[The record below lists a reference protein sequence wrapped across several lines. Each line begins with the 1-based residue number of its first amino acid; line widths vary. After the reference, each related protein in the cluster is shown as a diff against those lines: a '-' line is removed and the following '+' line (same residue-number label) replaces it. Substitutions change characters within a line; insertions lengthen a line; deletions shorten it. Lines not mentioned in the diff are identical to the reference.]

1 MPSRR
6 SFLGAISAVYGI
18 ATIQGLAAAATPS
31 RREYH
36 VSPRGND
43 QNTGSPSRP
52 LKTISAAAALARA
65 GDVITVHEGI
75 YRERI
80 APPRGG
86 LSDAKRIVYQAAAG
100 EQVVIT
106 GAEIVTGWSKVK
118 YDVWKVV
125 IPNTFFGSFNPYG
138 DLIHGDWFDPKK
150 RKQHTG
156 AVYLNGDWLVEAAQI
171 DDLYRPSVDWLWF
184 GLVDETT
191 TTLFAQFKG
200 MNPNEQHTEINVR
213 QAVFYPEKTGLNYI
227 TVRGFTL
234 RQAATPWA
242 PPTAEQIG
250 LIGTHWS
257 KGWIIEDNIVS
268 HSACSGISLGK
279 YGDQFDNQSHNS
291 ADGFVE
297 TIERAVAF
305 GWSKEN
311 IGHHVVRRNR
321 VSYCEQAGIV
331 GSLGAIFSV
340 VTDNVIHDIHVRR
353 LFSGAEIAGI
363 KFHAAIDTEISRN
376 AIYRS
381 YRGLWLDW
389 MAQGTHISKNLF
401 YDNDE
406 QDLFVEV
413 DHGPF
418 LVDNNLFLSKVS
430 QRSLSQGGAYVHNL
444 FCGGTSLADLDR
456 RMTPYMKA
464 HSTEIVGLH
473 DNPSG
478 DMRFYNNLFAQAGDL
493 SPFNAARLPM
503 QLGGNV
509 FVGNAK
515 VCTLESAPFIEPEF
529 DPKIDLSRTK
539 DNNFLTITLNQKWG
553 EQPRKIITTEL
564 LGNAIVPDLPF
575 EHPNQTPV
583 LIDTDYS
590 GRRRNPT
597 NPFPGPF
604 ECPIGGRQ
612 SIRIIS

>member
-6 SFLGAISAVYGI
+6 SFLSAISAVCGI
-18 ATIQGLAAAATPS
+18 AATQGLAIAATS
-31 RREYH
+31 NRREYY
-36 VSPRGND
+36 VSPHGND
-43 QNTGSPSRP
+43 RNTGSPSRP
-52 LKTISAAAALARA
+52 LKTISAAAALAQA

-86 LSDAKRIVYQAAAG
+86 LSDAERIVYQAAPG

-118 YDVWKVV
+118 HDVWKVV
-125 IPNTFFGSFNPYG
+125 IPNTFFGSFNPYS
-138 DLIHGDWFDPKK
+138 DLIHGDWFDAKK
-150 RKQHTG
+150 RKQRTG

-171 DDLYRPSVDWLWF
+171 DDLYQVSADSLWF
-184 GLVDETT
+184 GQVDETT

-213 QAVFYPEKTGLNYI
+213 QTVFYPEKTGLNYI

-250 LIGTHWS
+250 LVGTHWS

-279 YGDQFDNQSHNS
+279 YGDQFDNQSRNS
-291 ADGFVE
+291 ANGYVE
-297 TIERAVAF
+297 TIQRAVAF

-311 IGHHVVRRNR
+311 IGHHIVRRNR

-376 AIYRS
+376 VIYRS

-389 MAQGTHISKNLF
+389 MAQGTHVSRNLF
-401 YDNDE
+401 YDNDAH
-406 QDLFVEV
+406 DLFVEV
-413 DHGPF
+413 SHGPF

-444 FCGGTSLADLDR
+444 FCGGITITDLDS
-456 RMTPYMKA
+456 RMTPYMKV

-478 DMRFYNNLFAQAGDL
+478 DMRFYNNLFASAGDL

-515 VCTLESAPFIEPEF
+515 PCTLESAPLAEPEF
-529 DPKIDLSRTK
+529 DPKIELSRTE
-539 DNNFLTITLNQKWG
+539 DNILLAITLNEKWG

-575 EHPNQTPV
+575 ERPNGTPV
-583 LIDTDYS
+583 RIDTDYS
-590 GRRRNPT
+590 GCKRNPAS
-597 NPFPGPF
+597 PFPGPF

-612 SIRIIS
+612 SIRII

>member
-6 SFLGAISAVYGI
+6 SFLSAISAVYGI
-18 ATIQGLAAAATPS
+18 ATLQGLAAAANSS

-36 VSPRGND
+36 VSPQGND
-43 QNTGSPSRP
+43 HNTGSPSRP
-52 LKTISAAAALARA
+52 LKTISAAAALAQA
-65 GDVITVHEGI
+65 GDVITVHEGV

-86 LSDAKRIVYQAAAG
+86 LSDAKRIVYQAAPG

-106 GAEIVTGWSKVK
+106 GAEIATGWSRVK

-125 IPNTFFGSFNPYG
+125 IPNSFFGSFNPYS
-138 DLIHGDWFDPKK
+138 DLIHGDWFDAKK

-171 DDLYRPSVDWLWF
+171 DDLYQPLADSLWF
-184 GLVDETT
+184 GQVDETT

-213 QAVFYPEKTGLNYI
+213 QTVFYPEKTDVNYI
-227 TVRGFTL
+227 TVRGFRL

-257 KGWIIEDNIVS
+257 KGWIIEDNVIS

-291 ADGFVE
+291 ANGYVE
-297 TIERAVAF
+297 TIQRAVAF

-311 IGHHVVRRNR
+311 IGHHIVRRNK
-321 VSYCEQAGIV
+321 VSYCEQAGVI

-376 AIYRS
+376 VIYRS

-389 MAQGTHISKNLF
+389 MAQGTHVSRNLF
-401 YDNDE
+401 YDNDAE
-406 QDLFVEV
+406 DIFVEV
-413 DHGPF
+413 SHGPF

-430 QRSLSQGGAYVHNL
+430 LRNLSQGGAYVHNL
-444 FCGGTSLADLDR
+444 FCGGTTLADLDR

-515 VCTLESAPFIEPEF
+515 LCTLESAPLTEPEF
-529 DPKIDLSRTK
+529 DPKIGLSRTK
-539 DNNFLTITLNQKWG
+539 DNSLLAITLNEKWG
-553 EQPRKIITTEL
+553 EQPRKIVTTEL

-575 EHPNQTPV
+575 ERPNETPV
-583 LIDTDYS
+583 RIDTDYS
-590 GRRRNPT
+590 GRKRNPT
-597 NPFPGPF
+597 SPFPGPF